1 MIMAGHW
8 VVTFDNGWLRVV
20 LDGYGWLWMIIYG
33 YGVVTAGFG
42 WLWGG
47 RGLLR
52 VVVGY

>member
-1 MIMAGHW
+1 M
-8 VVTFDNGWLRVV
+8 VTFDKGWLRVV

-33 YGVVTAGFG
+33 YGVVTACFG